1 MGAFMTTEIP
11 YRNRNQTGWWIAFRT
26 VIHEHPHRVMIKSL
40 DNAVKPGAERF
51 EDGAN
56 AKAMVLGI
64 LSSASRNLLQGK
76 SKNEKLWESSYS

>member
-1 MGAFMTTEIP
+1 
-11 YRNRNQTGWWIAFRT
+11 
-26 VIHEHPHRVMIKSL
+26 MIKSL